1 MNKKL
6 ILFLI
11 ACNVTI
17 VHAQNFY
24 VSPKGNN
31 SNAGTKEKPFATLDK
46 ARQAVT
52 KTNDGT
58 KPVTVYLRQGVYAL
72 VQPFKL
78 STEDGGTKAAPIT
91 YTAYG
96 DEKVFIRG
104 SKTITAKS
112 FTEIKDAAT
121 LSRIAVHL
129 KDSILCLD
137 LAALSIQ
144 NIKTYANNFDDDGG
158 LIELYMD
165 EKRMPLSRYPNS
177 GDMMMK
183 KVLINGGGQETKG
196 DWGEYYGEKPPPGL
210 PPRQGVFEYW
220 DERTSTWVNALD
232 RGVWLKGF
240 WRIPWQNEAVRIS
253 KIDTI
258 AKTITLS
265 VPVKGGIGNKYTRPE
280 GNGKEPY
287 WLLNLL
293 EEIDMPGEWAID
305 FKDKKLY
312 FYPPKKITD
321 ENFRIADISEPLI
334 QLNNAANISIKK
346 ITVEENIHDGIKIN
360 GGENNLVAGCTIR
373 NVTKNAITV
382 DGGKDHTVL
391 SNDMYDL
398 GAGGV
403 WLSGGDEKSTPRTPA
418 NFKVINNHIYRYSL
432 VTRIYA
438 AGINAGFSGGGGGGH
453 HQAVGMYVAHNMVH
467 DAPHVGILFGS
478 WDSKFEYNEVFD
490 YCQVSDDMGA
500 FYSYDQAYRMGGH
513 SFAYNFIHN
522 APIGD
527 GIYFDE
533 DHRDM
538 KIYSNI
544 ISLNSD
550 PKRRGTGFLYKSGT
564 QAKKNF
570 PHNME
575 CYNNITINCNVG
587 YQFVTL
593 PSMVDNNKIYNNVS
607 VIDGKAFR
615 NRILAADN
623 KERDT
628 AFIPS
633 PTAKQNIAYN
643 EDPGFVD
650 LKKYNFQLKGD
661 SKIFKDLPG
670 FTPIP
675 FNKIGLYIDE
685 YRKRLPTDK
694 EVKRFERLPKKD
706 KDGTEILDRG

>member
-1 MNKKL
+1 MLKK
-6 ILFLI
+6 IVLFFMVHYATI
-11 ACNVTI
+11 AQ
-17 VHAQNFY
+17 AQDFY
-24 VSPKGNN
+24 ISPNGNDKN
-31 SNAGTKEKPFATLDK
+31 PGTKQKPFASINRAK
-46 ARQAVT
+46 QAVI
-52 KTNDGT
+52 KINNGT

-78 STEDGGTKAAPIT
+78 SAEDGGTKAAPVT

-104 SKTITAKS
+104 SKTIAAKS
-112 FTEIKDAAT
+112 FTKIKDAAT
-121 LSRIAVHL
+121 LSRIPAYL

-137 LAALSIQ
+137 LASLSIQ

-158 LIELYMD
+158 LIELYTD

-177 GDMMMK
+177 GDMMIK
-183 KVLINGGGQETKG
+183 RVLINGGGQETKG

-210 PPRQGVFEYW
+210 PPRPGVFEYR
-220 DERTSTWVNALD
+220 DDRASKWVNALN

-240 WRIPWQNEAVRIS
+240 WRIPWQNEAVRIA

-305 FKDKKLY
+305 FEDKKLY
-312 FYPPKKITD
+312 FYPPKKIND
-321 ENFRIADISEPLI
+321 KNFRIADISEPLI
-334 QLNNAANISIKK
+334 QLNNAANVSIKK

-360 GGENNLVAGCTIR
+360 GGENNLIAGCTIR

-382 DGGKDHTVL
+382 DGGKDHTIL

-418 NFKVINNHIYRYSL
+418 NFNVINNHIYRYSL

-453 HQAVGMYVAHNMVH
+453 HQAVGMYVAHNMIH

-513 SFAYNFIHN
+513 TFAYNFIHN

-538 KIYSNI
+538 KIYGNI

-587 YQFVTL
+587 YQFVAL
-593 PSMVDNNKIYNNVS
+593 PSMVDINKIYNNVS

-615 NRILAADN
+615 NRILASDN

-633 PTAKQNIAYN
+633 PTAKQNIAYK

-650 LKKYNFQLKGD
+650 LKKYNFQLKSD

-670 FTPIP
+670 FIPIP